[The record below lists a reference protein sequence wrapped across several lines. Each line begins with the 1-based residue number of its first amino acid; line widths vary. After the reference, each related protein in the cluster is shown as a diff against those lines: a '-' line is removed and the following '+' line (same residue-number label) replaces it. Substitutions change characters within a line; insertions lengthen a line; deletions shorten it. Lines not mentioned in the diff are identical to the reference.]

1 MAVGY
6 LVLVKAKPREGA
18 IMKKG
23 LTELVFI
30 VDRSGS
36 MGGLESDT
44 VGGINATLAKN
55 REAEGEAIVSIVLF
69 DNTAEVLVDRV
80 DITKV
85 KDLTRD
91 DYQVRGCTAL
101 LDCVGDS
108 IRHIKRVQGYM
119 PDEYKAEHV
128 IFVIT
133 TDGLENASQRH
144 TYQDVK
150 RAIEQRTEE
159 GWEFIFLGA
168 NIDAVSE
175 AARIGIAEDRAA
187 TYLADAPGSAV
198 MYDGVAKACCS
209 MREASFGERI
219 SAKWKETIE
228 HDTAKRR

>member
-1 MAVGY
+1 
-6 LVLVKAKPREGA
+6 
-18 IMKKG
+18 MKKG

-30 VDRSGS
+30 IDRSGS

-55 REAEGEAIVSIVLF
+55 RAAEGEAIVSIVLF
-69 DNTAEVLVDRV
+69 DNTADVLVDR
-80 DITKV
+80 IPIAEV
-85 KDLTRD
+85 KDLTLD

-119 PDEYKAEHV
+119 PDEHKAEHV

-133 TDGLENASQRH
+133 TDGLENASTR
-144 TYQDVK
+144 YSYADVK

-159 GWEFIFLGA
+159 GWEFVFLGA

-175 AARIGIAEDRAA
+175 AARIGIGANRAA
-187 TYLADAPGSAV
+187 TYIADGDGSEVMYKSVADA
-198 MYDGVAKACCS
+198 CCEMRS
-209 MREASFGERI
+209 MKFGERI
-219 SAKWKETIE
+219 GAAWKGRIE
-228 HDTAKRR
+228 RDTAARG